1 MVGNFLFARLRR
13 ALRRFE
19 TGDGTVSLSGHS
31 SYIRRMAQD
40 TPLDRFKAV
49 LGGAARALSDQ
60 TELELAYTA
69 DAPAQS
75 GTHLRVPM
83 PARTL
88 PPEQVAEARGFA
100 DSFALRLRHHD
111 TALHA
116 RGAPAEATARSVYD
130 AIEHARVEALG
141 SRGYQGIADNLA
153 SALDVRLRSD
163 PITRARNRSEVPL
176 SSALGLLVREA
187 LTGTAPPAV
196 AEPGL
201 ALVRQWI
208 GEKVDLNALALALDD
223 QRVFQGMT
231 RKLLEQ
237 LELVE
242 GEQEPQDSDESGEDE
257 ESEESQ
263 DTDESDEGE
272 AEGSEGQSEVEARG
286 QQHDDQS
293 SEGESDEQDGD
304 DIDDAEGEPGDEGE
318 EGMQPVRPNRPPADL
333 SAQFDYRIWTEGFD
347 EVVAATDLCDAEE
360 LARLRGYLDQQLVH
374 LQSAVSKLANRLQRR
389 LMAQQSRSWDFDQDE
404 GLLDAARLAR
414 VVVNPTQSLSYKVE
428 RDTEFRDTVVTLL
441 IDNSGSMR
449 GRPISIAAISADI
462 LARTLERCGVKTE
475 ILGFTTR
482 AWKGG
487 QSRETWLS
495 AGRPPQPGRLNDVR
509 HIVYKRADEPWR
521 RARASLGLMMREGLL
536 KENIDGEALLWA
548 HGRMMARPEERR
560 ILMVISDGAPV
571 DDSTLSV
578 NSGSYL
584 ERHLRQVIAWI
595 EKRSPVELV
604 AIGIGHDVTRY
615 YSRAVT
621 IMDAEQLGG
630 TIIEQ
635 LAALFDAE

>member
-1 MVGNFLFARLRR
+1 
-13 ALRRFE
+13 
-19 TGDGTVSLSGHS
+19 
-31 SYIRRMAQD
+31 MATD

-49 LGGAARALSDQ
+49 LGGAARALSD
-60 TELELAYTA
+60 EAEVELAYTA

-75 GTHLRVPM
+75 GKHLRVPM

-88 PPEQVAEARGFA
+88 PAEQVAEARGFA
-100 DSFALRLRHHD
+100 DGFALRLRHHD
-111 TALHA
+111 DALHA

-130 AIEHARVEALG
+130 AIETARVEALG
-141 SRGYQGIADNLA
+141 SRGYDGIADNLA
-153 SALDVRLRSD
+153 RALDVRLRSD
-163 PITRARNRSEVPL
+163 PITRARTKSEVPL
-176 SSALGLLVREA
+176 ASALGLMVREA
-187 LTGTAPPAV
+187 LTGRLPPV
-196 AEPGL
+196 EAEPGL
-201 ALVRQWI
+201 ALVREWI
-208 GEKVDLNALALALDD
+208 DGKVDLSSLALALDD
-223 QRVFQGMT
+223 QRAFQGLT

-242 GEQEPQDSDESGEDE
+242 GEQEPQDSDEGGEDE
-257 ESEESQ
+257 EGEEGQ
-263 DTDESDEGE
+263 DTDEADEGE
-272 AEGSEGQSEVEARG
+272 AEGSEGESEVEARG
-286 QQHDDQS
+286 QQRDDQAQ
-293 SEGESDEQDGD
+293 EGESEQFEGD
-304 DIDDAEGEPGDEGE
+304 DIDDAEGEPGDDGE

-333 SAQFDYRIWTEGFD
+333 SAQFDYKVWTERFD
-347 EVVAATDLCDAEE
+347 EVVAATELCDAEE

-389 LMAQQSRSWDFDQDE
+389 LMAQQSRSWDFDQEE

-414 VVVNPTQSLSYKVE
+414 VVVNPTQSLSYKIE
-428 RDTEFRDTVVTLL
+428 RDTDFRDTVVTLL

-487 QSRETWLS
+487 QSRETWLA

-521 RARASLGLMMREGLL
+521 RARPALGLMMREGLL